1 VEVECTFLFGA
12 SCIACAKASAVIGTF
27 CNATALRAACA
38 TSVSST
44 HSTAALS
51 QPRRNIGAVSYE
63 GTAYFAGGCVT
74 EGPAVEFVCDNA
86 SAVVDVFAVAADGGI
101 IARPRLQ
108 LSAARG
114 WVAAGAA
121 GGYVV
126 FAGGGTLGSAP
137 HSRRADVLEVAVGS
151 MVAVVEALSVGR
163 WGIGVASAV
172 DAASGGPAVF
182 FTGGKVTIQGY
193 DNAFMT
199 AAVDVFRPPAGFAR
213 APYNLSQARESA
225 TAAIVGNG
233 TLVVAG
239 GWAKLGG
246 RYQGSAVCDVIPDA
260 GGRGGGRQRGGRGG
274 GRGGRGSS
282 AFELMSDAYGVGVA
296 RVGGLAY
303 VVDNE
308 QLLAVDAS
316 GATAEALPLPPRM
329 VGPGG
334 DVTGGGA
341 VPAAHI
347 AQNGATVG
355 PLACYYAL
363 SVGRPGELNTSVL
376 CYHTIERRWHELPCS
391 TAHDGGQIVAVGSS
405 LLVAGGFDPT
415 SPSQRT
421 TAAVDVFTLAW

>member
-1 VEVECTFLFGA
+1 MCPLRKLLLLLSTAGAVSAGARRDRGPAGLPAAGPLAHLPLPSSCPLAVEVGCTFLFGA
-12 SCIACAKASAVIGTF
+12 PCIACAKASAVIGTF

-86 SAVVDVFAVAADGGI
+86 SAVVDVFAVAVDGGI
-101 IARPRLQ
+101 TARPRLR

-137 HSRRADVLEVAVGS
+137 HSRRADVLEVAAGS

-163 WGIGVASAV
+163 WGIGVASAT
-172 DAASGGPAVF
+172 DAASSGPAVF

-213 APYNLSQARESA
+213 APYR
-225 TAAIVGNG
+225 TA
-233 TLVVAG
+233 
-239 GWAKLGG
+239 W
-246 RYQGSAVCDVIPDA
+246 
-260 GGRGGGRQRGGRGG
+260 
-274 GRGGRGSS
+274 
-282 AFELMSDAYGVGVA
+282 
-296 RVGGLAY
+296 
-303 VVDNE
+303 
-308 QLLAVDAS
+308 
-316 GATAEALPLPPRM
+316 
-329 VGPGG
+329 
-334 DVTGGGA
+334 
-341 VPAAHI
+341 
-347 AQNGATVG
+347 
-355 PLACYYAL
+355 
-363 SVGRPGELNTSVL
+363 
-376 CYHTIERRWHELPCS
+376 
-391 TAHDGGQIVAVGSS
+391 
-405 LLVAGGFDPT
+405 
-415 SPSQRT
+415 T
-421 TAAVDVFTLAW
+421 TQQDR